1 VGIRISVPSSF
12 CASWSIGSEE
22 GFFATMK
29 WCLTTGSK
37 TRGRLWWV
45 KRKVSFKE
53 IFCYSGGKSANI
65 HVLLQGFRNSF
76 QEKLWTSN
84 IESYNT
90 VQVAAKL
97 HMKQTLNLWE
107 VEGECDGEV
116 INTGQGVVDEAGE
129 TSK

>member
-1 VGIRISVPSSF
+1 MVESQLTYMFYFR
-12 CASWSIGSEE
+12 GS
-22 GFFATMK
+22 
-29 WCLTTGSK
+29 
-37 TRGRLWWV
+37 
-45 KRKVSFKE
+45 
-53 IFCYSGGKSANI
+53 
-65 HVLLQGFRNSF
+65 
-76 QEKLWTSN
+76 
-84 IESYNT
+84 ESYNT